1 MGREVE
7 GAWAARRD
15 RPRSSLTRGIVGLGL
30 RRWTGNL
37 DVDVIGAADSLT
49 WDVMLVVMLIVV
61 VVVVVVLLLSV
72 WIGVGV
78 VGYELLEEGDNR
90 AMHQHQRHWD
100 GAPRPVGT
108 SVSAR
113 GKDYRSGDRVSPA
126 HWTLAIMPGTPS
138 SITRKGTALVTRCFR
153 DMQRTYDKLRSILLC
168 GHDVQASRC
177 SFRRASRGN
186 WLVQSIWGDCSDYGK
201 SGSLLRHRFHGK
213 SSADIH

>member
-1 MGREVE
+1 
-7 GAWAARRD
+7 
-15 RPRSSLTRGIVGLGL
+15 
-30 RRWTGNL
+30 
-37 DVDVIGAADSLT
+37 
-49 WDVMLVVMLIVV
+49 MLVVMLIVV
-61 VVVVVVLLLSV
+61 IVVVVVVLLLSA

-186 WLVQSIWGDCSDYGK
+186 WLVQSIWGIAVTMGNRVRYCVI
-201 SGSLLRHRFHGK
+201 GSMVNLRLIFIN
-213 SSADIH
+213 IHSFPSPGFACATLSLRLPSVLYELQRSYPPFIPV